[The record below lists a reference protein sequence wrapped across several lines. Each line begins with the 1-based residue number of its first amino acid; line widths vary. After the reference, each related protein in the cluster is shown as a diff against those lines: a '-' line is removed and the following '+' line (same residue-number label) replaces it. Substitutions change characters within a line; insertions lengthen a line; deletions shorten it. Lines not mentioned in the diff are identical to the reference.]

1 MEGQTL
7 KTIKENVDTDTE
19 EMEVESPPD
28 VDQNDANNAKE
39 HATFQASIKWIS
51 ESPGTANG

>member
-1 MEGQTL
+1 M

-39 HATFQASIKWIS
+39 HATFQASIKWRS
-51 ESPGTANG
+51 ESPGTAKG

>member
-1 MEGQTL
+1 M
-7 KTIKENVDTDTE
+7 KTIKENDDTDTE

-28 VDQNDANNAKE
+28 VDQSDANNTKE
-39 HATFQASIKWIS
+39 HATFQASIKWRS